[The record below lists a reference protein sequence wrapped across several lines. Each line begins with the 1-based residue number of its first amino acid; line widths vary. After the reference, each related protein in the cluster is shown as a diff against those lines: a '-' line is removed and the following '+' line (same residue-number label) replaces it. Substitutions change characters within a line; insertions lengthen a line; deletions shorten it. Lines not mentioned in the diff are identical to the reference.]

1 MGVKLLT
8 ILDGEKGG
16 FCNWETVRS
25 SSCVFTALLQLA
37 RRRKTH
43 SGLFINRERDA
54 MNFDL
59 DAFISYAHMDNV
71 GLIQGHQGWISNL
84 HRALEVKVGQL
95 LGKQPHIWRD
105 LKLQGNDVFAETLL
119 ERLRH
124 VAVLISVLSPCYV
137 NSEWT
142 RRELV
147 EFWKAAEEQ
156 GGVRLHDKA
165 RIFKVLKTPVRR
177 EMHPP
182 ELQPLLGYEF
192 FQIDPD
198 TGKIHELDEAFG
210 PEAQI
215 AFWMK
220 LDDLAQD
227 ICSLLELLGAA
238 GITDSSGEKITREAV
253 FLAETT
259 IDVKEHRE
267 MIRRDLQQHGY
278 AVLPAGGLPLVASE
292 MVSSFR
298 EDLARCGL
306 SIHLVGKNYGTIPEG
321 STESIPEIQSE
332 LAIDR
337 VNQGNFSRL
346 IWIPPGLHVDD
357 NRQQKF
363 IEQLRMDP
371 RSQEGSDLLET
382 PLEDLRTVIQDR
394 LKQAAEPVRKKSVT
408 PTSKQNPTQVYL
420 IYDQRDVGVS
430 SPWAD
435 FLFGRGFE
443 VLRPFFEGDEREA
456 REYHEENLRACDGA
470 LIFYGAANELWVRRK
485 LRELQ
490 KSAGYGRIKP
500 IRALAISLLAP
511 MTEEKERFRTHEAT
525 VIPQLGGFAP
535 DPLLP
540 FITQLQSRV
549 GGGQSPV

>member
-1 MGVKLLT
+1 
-8 ILDGEKGG
+8 
-16 FCNWETVRS
+16 
-25 SSCVFTALLQLA
+25 
-37 RRRKTH
+37 
-43 SGLFINRERDA
+43 

-71 GLIQGHQGWISNL
+71 GLIEGHQGWISNL

-105 LKLQGNDVFAETLL
+105 PKLQGNDVFADTLL

-137 NSEWT
+137 KSEWT

-182 ELQPLLGYEF
+182 ELQSLLGYEF

-198 TGKIHELDEAFG
+198 TGKVHELDEAFG
-210 PEAQI
+210 PKAQI

-227 ICSLLELLGAA
+227 ICALLEMLYTTGPQ
-238 GITDSSGEKITREAV
+238 DSRTEKNTKETI
-253 FLAETT
+253 FLAEAT
-259 IDVKEHRE
+259 IDVKEQRE
-267 MIRRDLQQHGY
+267 TIRRDLQQHGY
-278 AVLPAGGLPLVASE
+278 VVLPAGGSPLVASE
-292 MVSSFR
+292 LVASFQ
-298 EDLARCGL
+298 EDLARCRM
-306 SIHLVGKNYGTIPEG
+306 SIHLIGKNYGTIPEG
-321 STESIPEIQSE
+321 SANSIPVIQNE

-337 VNQGNFSRL
+337 VNRGAFSRL
-346 IWIPPGLHVDD
+346 IWIPPGLEVEDE
-357 NRQQKF
+357 RQQKF
-363 IEQLRMDP
+363 IEHLRMDP
-371 RSQEGSDLLET
+371 RIQAGSDLLET
-382 PLEDLRTVIQDR
+382 SLEDLRTVIQDQLR
-394 LKQAAEPVRKKSVT
+394 QAPASVRKKPAPS
-408 PTSKQNPTQVYL
+408 TSQQNPTQIYL
-420 IYDQRDVGVS
+420 VYDQRDTGVT

-435 FLFGRGFE
+435 LLFERGFE
-443 VLRPFFEGDEREA
+443 VIRPVFEGDEREV
-456 REYHEENLRACDGA
+456 REYHEENLRACDAA

-490 KSAGYGRIKP
+490 KSAGYGRTKP
-500 IRALAISLLAP
+500 LRAVGISLLAP
-511 MTEEKERFRTHEAT
+511 VTEEKERFRTHEAM

-535 DPLLP
+535 DPLRP
-540 FITQLQSRV
+540 FITRLQS
-549 GGGQSPV
+549 

>member
-1 MGVKLLT
+1 
-8 ILDGEKGG
+8 
-16 FCNWETVRS
+16 
-25 SSCVFTALLQLA
+25 
-37 RRRKTH
+37 
-43 SGLFINRERDA
+43 

-71 GLIQGHQGWISNL
+71 GLIEGHQGWISNL
-84 HRALEVKVGQL
+84 HRALTIKVGQL
-95 LGKQPHIWRD
+95 LGKPPNIWRD
-105 LKLQGNDVFAETLL
+105 PKLQGNDVFADTLL

-137 NSEWT
+137 NSKWT

-165 RIFKVLKTPVRR
+165 RIFKVLKTPVCL

-210 PEAQI
+210 SEAQI

-227 ICSLLELLGAA
+227 ICSLLELLGVA
-238 GITDSSGEKITREAV
+238 GKTDSSEEKITRDTV
-253 FLAETT
+253 FLAEAT
-259 IDVKEHRE
+259 IDVKEQRE

-292 MVSSFR
+292 MVPSFR
-298 EDLARCGL
+298 EDLARCRM
-306 SIHLVGKNYGTIPEG
+306 SIHLVGKNYGTVPEG
-321 STESIPEIQSE
+321 STESTPEIQNE

-346 IWIPPGLHVDD
+346 IWIPPGLQVDD
-357 NRQQKF
+357 DRQQKF
-363 IEQLRMDP
+363 IERLRMDP
-371 RSQEGSDLLET
+371 RIQKGSDLLET

-394 LKQAAEPVRKKSVT
+394 LKQAPKPVRKESVAQ
-408 PTSKQNPTQVYL
+408 SSSQNPAQVYL
-420 IYDQRDVGVS
+420 VYDQRDVGVT

-435 FLFGRGFE
+435 LLFDRGFE
-443 VLRPFFEGDEREA
+443 VLHPVFEGDEREV
-456 REYHEENLRACDGA
+456 REYHEENLRVCDGA
-470 LIFYGAANELWVRRK
+470 LIFYSTANELWVRRK

-500 IRALAISLLAP
+500 IRAVAISLLAP
-511 MTEEKERFRTHEAT
+511 MTEEKERFRTHEAI
-525 VIPQLGGFAP
+525 VIRQLGGFAP

-540 FITQLQSRV
+540 FISQLQS
-549 GGGQSPV
+549 

>member
-1 MGVKLLT
+1 
-8 ILDGEKGG
+8 
-16 FCNWETVRS
+16 
-25 SSCVFTALLQLA
+25 
-37 RRRKTH
+37 
-43 SGLFINRERDA
+43 

-71 GLIQGHQGWISNL
+71 GLIEGHQGWITNL
-84 HRALEVKVGQL
+84 HHALEVKVGQL
-95 LGKQPHIWRD
+95 LGKAPHIWRD
-105 LKLQGNDVFAETLL
+105 PKLQGNDVFADTLL

-137 NSEWT
+137 KSEWT

-147 EFWKAAEEQ
+147 EFWKVAEEQ

-192 FQIDPD
+192 FQIDED

-210 PEAQI
+210 PKAQI

-227 ICSLLELLGAA
+227 ICALLEMLEASGMA
-238 GITDSSGEKITREAV
+238 GSPTEKITRETI
-253 FLAETT
+253 FLAEAT
-259 IDVKEHRE
+259 IDVKEQRE
-267 MIRRDLQQHGY
+267 SVRRDLQQHGY

-298 EDLARCGL
+298 DDLARCKM
-306 SIHLVGKNYGTIPEG
+306 SIHLVGKNYGIVPEG
-321 STESIPEIQSE
+321 STESIPEIQNE
-332 LAIDR
+332 LAIIR
-337 VNQGNFSRL
+337 VNQGGFSRV
-346 IWIPPGLHVDD
+346 IWIPPGLQVEDG
-357 NRQQKF
+357 RQQKF
-363 IEQLRMDP
+363 IEHLRMDP
-371 RSQEGSDLLET
+371 EIQRGSDLLET
-382 PLEDLRTVIQDR
+382 SLEDLRTVIQDR
-394 LKQAAEPVRKKSVT
+394 LRQAPVPVSKKSVA
-408 PTSKQNPTQVYL
+408 PTSNQKPAQVYL
-420 IYDQRDVGVS
+420 VYDQRDVGVT

-435 FLFGRGFE
+435 LLFDRGFE
-443 VLRPFFEGDEREA
+443 VLHPVFKGDEREV
-456 REYHEENLRACDGA
+456 REYHEENLRVCDGA

-490 KSAGYGRIKP
+490 KSAGFGRINP
-500 IRALAISLLAP
+500 IRAVAISLLAP
-511 MTEEKERFRTHEAT
+511 MTEEKERFRTHEAI
-525 VIPQLGGFAP
+525 VIPQFGGFAP

-540 FITQLQSRV
+540 FITQLRS
-549 GGGQSPV
+549 

>member
-1 MGVKLLT
+1 
-8 ILDGEKGG
+8 
-16 FCNWETVRS
+16 
-25 SSCVFTALLQLA
+25 
-37 RRRKTH
+37 
-43 SGLFINRERDA
+43 

-105 LKLQGNDVFAETLL
+105 PKLQGNDVFADTLL

-165 RIFKVLKTPVRR
+165 RIFKVLKTPVRL

-210 PEAQI
+210 SEAQI

-238 GITDSSGEKITREAV
+238 GITDSSGEKITRETI

-259 IDVKEHRE
+259 IDVKEQRE

-278 AVLPAGGLPLVASE
+278 TVLPAGGLPLDASE
-292 MVSSFR
+292 IVSSFR
-298 EDLARCGL
+298 EDLARSRM

-321 STESIPEIQSE
+321 STKSIPEIQEE
-332 LAIDR
+332 LAINR
-337 VNQGNFSRL
+337 VNQGNFSRF
-346 IWIPPGLHVDD
+346 IWISPGLQVDD

-363 IEQLRMDP
+363 IEHLRMDP
-371 RSQEGSDLLET
+371 RIQKGSDLLET

-394 LKQAAEPVRKKSVT
+394 LKQAAEPVRKRSVT
-408 PTSKQNPTQVYL
+408 PTSDQNPAQVYL
-420 IYDQRDVGVS
+420 IYDQRDVGVT

-435 FLFGRGFE
+435 FLFDRGFE
-443 VLRPFFEGDEREA
+443 VLRPVFEGDEREA

-500 IRALAISLLAP
+500 IRAVAISLLAP
-511 MTEEKERFRTHEAT
+511 KTEEKERFRTHEAS

-540 FITQLQSRV
+540 FITQLQS
-549 GGGQSPV
+549 

>member
-1 MGVKLLT
+1 
-8 ILDGEKGG
+8 
-16 FCNWETVRS
+16 
-25 SSCVFTALLQLA
+25 
-37 RRRKTH
+37 
-43 SGLFINRERDA
+43 

-71 GLIQGHQGWISNL
+71 GLIEGHQGWISNL

-105 LKLQGNDVFAETLL
+105 PKLQGNDVFADTLL

-137 NSEWT
+137 KSEWT

-147 EFWKAAEEQ
+147 EFWKAAQEQ

-182 ELQPLLGYEF
+182 ELQSLLGYEF
-192 FQIDPD
+192 FQIDPN

-210 PEAQI
+210 PKAQI

-227 ICSLLELLGAA
+227 ICALLEMLYASGAQ
-238 GITDSSGEKITREAV
+238 DSPVEKILKETI
-253 FLAETT
+253 FLAEST
-259 IDVKEHRE
+259 IDVKEQRE
-267 MIRRDLQQHGY
+267 TIRRDLQQHGY
-278 AVLPAGGLPLVASE
+278 VVLPAGGSPLVASE
-292 MVSSFR
+292 MVASFR
-298 EDLARCGL
+298 EDLARCRM
-306 SIHLVGKNYGTIPEG
+306 SIHLIGKNYGTIPEG
-321 STESIPEIQSE
+321 SANSIPEIQNE

-337 VNQGNFSRL
+337 VNRGNFSRL
-346 IWIPPGLHVDD
+346 IWIGPGLQIEDE
-357 NRQQKF
+357 RQQKF
-363 IEQLRMDP
+363 IEHLRMDP
-371 RSQEGSDLLET
+371 RIQAGSDLLET

-394 LKQAAEPVRKKSVT
+394 LKQTPGPARNKTAS
-408 PTSKQNPTQVYL
+408 PTSQQNPTQVYL
-420 IYDQRDVGVS
+420 IYDQRDAGVT

-435 FLFGRGFE
+435 LLFERGFE
-443 VLRPFFEGDEREA
+443 VIRPVFEGDEREV

-470 LIFYGAANELWVRRK
+470 LVFYGAANELWVRRK

-490 KSAGYGRIKP
+490 KSVGYGRIKP
-500 IRALAISLLAP
+500 IRAVGISLLAP
-511 MTEEKERFRTHEAT
+511 VTEEKERFRTHEAI
-525 VIPQLGGFAP
+525 VISQLGGFAP

-540 FITQLQSRV
+540 FITQLQS
-549 GGGQSPV
+549 

>member
-1 MGVKLLT
+1 
-8 ILDGEKGG
+8 
-16 FCNWETVRS
+16 
-25 SSCVFTALLQLA
+25 
-37 RRRKTH
+37 
-43 SGLFINRERDA
+43 

-105 LKLQGNDVFAETLL
+105 PKLQGNDVFAETLL

-227 ICSLLELLGAA
+227 ICSLLELLAAA
-238 GITDSSGEKITREAV
+238 GITDSSAEKITREAV

-278 AVLPAGGLPLVASE
+278 AVFPAGGLPLVASE

-298 EDLARCGL
+298 EDLARCRL

-371 RSQEGSDLLET
+371 RIQKGSDLLET

-408 PTSKQNPTQVYL
+408 PTSKQDPAQVYL
-420 IYDQRDVGVS
+420 IYDQRDVGVT

-435 FLFGRGFE
+435 LLFDRGFE
-443 VLRPFFEGDEREA
+443 VLRPVFEGDEREA
-456 REYHEENLRACDGA
+456 REYHEENLRSCDGA

-525 VIPQLGGFAP
+525 VIPQLGGFAL

-540 FITQLQSRV
+540 FITQLQSGV